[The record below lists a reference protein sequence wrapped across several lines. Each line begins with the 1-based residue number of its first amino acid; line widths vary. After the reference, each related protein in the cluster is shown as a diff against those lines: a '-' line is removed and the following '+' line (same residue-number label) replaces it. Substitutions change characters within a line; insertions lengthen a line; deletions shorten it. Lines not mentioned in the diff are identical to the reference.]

1 MYSLAAIR
9 YLRDETVLHPAG
21 LVAVLV
27 LGVAL
32 LLLPRRYA
40 MLSFL
45 AMACFVAP
53 AQRLVVGGL
62 DFDLIRI
69 MVLFGWARVLV
80 QKETATFRWNA
91 IDYALLV
98 FAAVNTV
105 AYTVLYAS
113 VAAFVNRLGASFD
126 AVGMYF
132 LFRMLVRSW
141 DDLRQTVVWVILMAV
156 PVAVALLIEK
166 STGRNLFAFLG
177 GVPQFTLVREGRLR
191 CQGAFAHPIL
201 AGCFFASL
209 LPLMGA
215 LWFRGG
221 RWKTLAVA
229 GVGMTL
235 MIVVL
240 CASSTPVLAVLAG
253 AVGMAMY
260 RFRERMR
267 LVRWGVLVVLVLLHL
282 VMIAPVWHL
291 IARISAVGGS
301 TGWHRYHL
309 IDKAIQN
316 WDEWVLIGTTST
328 AHWGYGLQDVTNQYI
343 LEGVRGG
350 IVGLGLFVLV
360 IALAFGR
367 VGRLWRATPP
377 GADRIFAW
385 ALGVSLFVHCVNFVA
400 VSYFGQITMLWYL
413 CLAAASGIAVQQPAV
428 VRRAAAVRPDG
439 PRRLRRAQPAVS
451 T

>member
-1 MYSLAAIR
+1 MAIYDETTIHPLGLAA
-9 YLRDETVLHPAG
+9 VL
-21 LVAVLV
+21 L
-27 LGVAL
+27 LGASL
-32 LLLPRRYA
+32 LLLPRKYA
-40 MLSFL
+40 MLSFI
-45 AMACFVAP
+45 AMACFVSP
-53 AQRLVVGGL
+53 GQRVAVIGL
-62 DFDLIRI
+62 DFNLIRI
-69 MVLFGWARVLV
+69 MVLFGWVRVLAWR
-80 QKETATFRWNA
+80 EYEGFRWNG
-91 IDYALLV
+91 IDYALLA
-98 FAAVNTV
+98 FAAVNAA
-105 AYTVLYAS
+105 AYTMLYAS

-141 DDLRQTVVWVILMAV
+141 DDLRQTVVWVIVMAA

-177 GVPQFTLVREGRLR
+177 GVPEFTKVREGRLR

-221 RWKTLAVA
+221 RWKTLAVV
-229 GVGMTL
+229 GVGL
-235 MIVVL
+235 SLLIVVL

-253 AVGMAMY
+253 AGGMAMY
-260 RFRERMR
+260 GFRERMR
-267 LVRWGVLVVLVLLHL
+267 LVRWGVLAVLVMLHM

-309 IDKAIQN
+309 IDKAIEN
-316 WDEWVLIGTTST
+316 WDEWVLIGTKST
-328 AHWGYGLQDVTNQYI
+328 AHWGWGLEDVTNQYV

-385 ALGVSLFVHCVNFVA
+385 ALGVSLFVHCVNFIA

-413 CLAAASGIAVQQPAV
+413 GLAAAGGIAVQRPAV
-428 VRRAAAVRPDG
+428 VRRAAAAQQPG
-439 PRRLRRAQPAVS
+439 PRRVRRAVPAVS